1 MKQGKAAA
9 LIIAALVLG
18 LVTGGVVTGGAA
30 PAPEATSTATA
41 QGLGLKLGA
50 AMRDAGGRLSD
61 VVAKLTGQEAAEVVE
76 QRQAGTSFADIAKK
90 YDVTGDQVVAEAIA
104 VRKQMLDSKVDAGAL
119 TQDQATAAL
128 DRMKTR
134 LTERV
139 EATDE
144 SCTGAGG
151 GGMRRG
157 ARDGSGGGMG
167 GGGMGRGG
175 AGCGGA
181 CTTAPAVPQ

>member
-9 LIIAALVLG
+9 WIVAALVLG

-30 PAPEATSTATA
+30 PAPEASATA
-41 QGLGLKLGA
+41 MGQGLGLKMGA

-61 VVAKLTGQEAAEVVE
+61 VVAKLTGQEAAEIVE
-76 QRQAGTSFADIAKK
+76 QRQAGTSFADIAAK
-90 YDVTGDQVVAEAIA
+90 YDVTGDQVVAEAIE

-151 GGMRRG
+151 GGMGRG
-157 ARDGSGGGMG
+157 ARDGSGGGG
-167 GGGMGRGG
+167 RGMGRGG

>member
-1 MKQGKAAA
+1 MKHGKAAA
-9 LIIAALVLG
+9 LVAAALVLG

-30 PAPEATSTATA
+30 PAPEATTTATT

-61 VVAKLTGQEAAEVVE
+61 VVAKLTNQEAAQIVE
-76 QRQAGTSFADIAKK
+76 QRQAGTSFADIAAK
-90 YDVTGDQVVAEAIA
+90 YDVTGDQVVAEAIE

-119 TQDQATAAL
+119 TDEQATAAL

-134 LTERV
+134 ITERV

-144 SCTGAGG
+144 SCTGTGG
-151 GGMRRG
+151 GGMGRG
-157 ARDGSGGGMG
+157 ARDGSGNG

-175 AGCGGA
+175 AGRGGA

>member
-9 LIIAALVLG
+9 WIVAALVLG

-30 PAPEATSTATA
+30 PAPEATATATA

-76 QRQAGTSFADIAKK
+76 QRQAGTSFADIAAK
-90 YDVTGDQVVAEAIA
+90 YDVTGDQVVAEAIE

-119 TQDQATAAL
+119 TEDQAAAAL

-144 SCTGAGG
+144 SCTGTGG
-151 GGMRRG
+151 GGMGRG
-157 ARDGSGGGMG
+157 ARDGSGGGG
-167 GGGMGRGG
+167 RGMGRGG